1 MVVGTLGDA
10 AMGPLIGAI
19 DGLKGQIKAAMDFA
33 DNAQKA
39 SLALGQTYEQTRDSL
54 GSTMEGLRGD
64 INQRFGAAIAGMEAG
79 LQGNTAGVAK
89 LINQQ
94 QLTGT
99 SFAATAKAM
108 AGLEAGLNLSRDD
121 TNALSESL
129 IDTGAEYGI
138 STDKLVQAIDALKAT
153 FPAQKLAGMGS
164 EVMEAVTML
173 QSELGPQ
180 MSEPLNKVM
189 NMFLDTSM
197 EGYEKLT
204 RLGIGGIRD
213 AVVAGDKSAT
223 EIRSLLQQAVETADS
238 TIRLH
243 TQGAD
248 KFFTKVGIA
257 EANLGQGIL
266 DFTTVADAFGD
277 RIKQDDPS
285 VEFFLTLENLK
296 NEALTP
302 FKEALAMAHPI
313 IVDIVA
319 VLSGI
324 AVKVGET
331 FKTFVGSLGSG
342 EKIVHMVSLALID
355 FATVGLNTFD
365 KFRNKVAILAEEW
378 LPKLKDGFMSASTA
392 IHFGLVVPLESVMLV
407 FDLFVNGLEG
417 VVFVLSKMIQ
427 GIIGLVNKIPGVD
440 IGTGFID
447 AFVTATEESLRAR
460 AEKIEGR
467 VDRIMM
473 TPEKSAELLR
483 KSLKEANNDPNL
495 LGNKLLSDMRAD
507 LVASFEESNAIAS
520 DNAKSNESTNNKT
533 PEIETGSQF
542 LNETADILS
551 SSIENILGVDRDTT
565 TAEMLEEL
573 RIANEQRAA
582 IETTAPSAKAE
593 QVS

>member
-1 MVVGTLGDA
+1 
-10 AMGPLIGAI
+10 
-19 DGLKGQIKAAMDFA
+19 
-33 DNAQKA
+33 
-39 SLALGQTYEQTRDSL
+39 
-54 GSTMEGLRGD
+54 
-64 INQRFGAAIAGMEAG
+64 
-79 LQGNTAGVAK
+79 
-89 LINQQ
+89 
-94 QLTGT
+94 
-99 SFAATAKAM
+99 
-108 AGLEAGLNLSRDD
+108 
-121 TNALSESL
+121 
-129 IDTGAEYGI
+129 
-138 STDKLVQAIDALKAT
+138 
-153 FPAQKLAGMGS
+153 
-164 EVMEAVTML
+164 
-173 QSELGPQ
+173 
-180 MSEPLNKVM
+180 
-189 NMFLDTSM
+189 
-197 EGYEKLT
+197 
-204 RLGIGGIRD
+204 
-213 AVVAGDKSAT
+213 
-223 EIRSLLQQAVETADS
+223 
-238 TIRLH
+238 
-243 TQGAD
+243 
-248 KFFTKVGIA
+248 
-257 EANLGQGIL
+257 
-266 DFTTVADAFGD
+266 
-277 RIKQDDPS
+277 
-285 VEFFLTLENLK
+285 
-296 NEALTP
+296 
-302 FKEALAMAHPI
+302 
-313 IVDIVA
+313 
-319 VLSGI
+319 
-324 AVKVGET
+324 
-331 FKTFVGSLGSG
+331 
-342 EKIVHMVSLALID
+342 
-355 FATVGLNTFD
+355 
-365 KFRNKVAILAEEW
+365 
-378 LPKLKDGFMSASTA
+378 MSASTA